1 MLIEKILLEAVNAQ
15 ASDIHITVG
24 MYPIMR
30 VNGSLHFLDTFDK
43 LTPEDTEEIISAIT
57 RPVERERLDE
67 LGEMD
72 FSYSYKG
79 VGRFRVNIYR
89 QRGSYALALRAVPL
103 AVPTIDDMHLPPVL
117 KDFAEQKKGLVIIT
131 GPTSSGKSTTLAAMI
146 DHINKVQHSHVITL
160 EDPIEYLH
168 KHQSSV
174 INQREIGNDSKSYS
188 SALRAA
194 IRQDPDVILIGEM
207 KDLESFSIAMMAAE
221 TGHLVLS
228 TMHTAGAVN
237 TIDRLIDSFPSDQHA
252 LVRAQLASVLV
263 GVVSQQLVNRLD
275 GSGQIGA
282 FEIMISN
289 PAIRSHILEGKTYQI
304 NNSMQ
309 TGKRQGMM
317 TMDLALSDLY
327 HQKLIAREEALS
339 FAVDRDN
346 LIKLLG

>member
-1 MLIEKILLEAVNAQ
+1 MLIEKILLEAVKAQ

-24 MYPIMR
+24 MSPILR
-30 VNGSLHFLDTFDK
+30 INGVLHFLQSFERM
-43 LTPEDTEEIISAIT
+43 TPEDTEDIIAAIT
-57 RPVERERLDE
+57 KPIEKERLDD

-72 FSYSYKG
+72 FSYSFKG

-103 AVPTIDDMHLPPVL
+103 TVPTIDAMHLPTVL

-146 DHINKVQHSHVITL
+146 DHINKVRHSHVITL

-168 KHQSSV
+168 KHQNSV

-188 SALRAA
+188 SALRSA

-228 TMHTAGAVN
+228 TMHIAGAVN
-237 TIDRLIDSFPSDQHA
+237 TIDRLIDSFPSDQQS

-263 GVVSQQLVNRLD
+263 GVVSQQLVNRVD
-275 GSGQIGA
+275 DSGQIGA
-282 FEIMISN
+282 FEILISN
-289 PAIRSHILEGKTYQI
+289 AAIRSHIQEGKTHQI
-304 NNSMQ
+304 SNSIQ

-317 TMDLALSDLY
+317 TMDMALNDLFQQG
-327 HQKLIAREEALS
+327 HITKEEALS
-339 FAVDRDN
+339 YAVEKES
-346 LIKLLG
+346 LIKMLG